1 MSDLD
6 DIIDVGDVSITDRS
20 PTSSNFGTPL
30 LVGYHTAWVDRTR
43 EYSEA
48 DDMLVDGFTTS
59 SPLYKM
65 AVALKSQNP
74 APKTFKIGRLA
85 LPYTQ
90 VVNLVPQSLAQGV
103 IYNWDVAGTDLTYT
117 VLSAATLKIVVEA
130 MQPLIDALAT
140 VVATEDDT
148 KVVCTGSAP
157 GVLNSFSWDR
167 LFKVQDVTP
176 DPGIATDLAAIQLA
190 DPNWYG
196 FIIDCNS
203 KPIVLQAALWAESAK
218 KIFVPMT
225 GDADVLDGSETTV
238 NMFNALKALSYVRSP
253 PIWHRFIA
261 GTEWINAAWLATI
274 LAPDPG
280 ASTAA
285 FKTLA
290 GITAD
295 DLRTSELSAIEAK
308 NGTWYRTKHGL
319 AITFEGKTPGGR
331 FIDVTRFVDWQL
343 DTIQTDVFG
352 VLYNQS
358 QARKVPYDAAGI
370 SMVKGA
376 VEGALLKGQKAGGI
390 ATNPAVVVTAPD
402 IADTTTAD
410 RAARILRSIAFSFR
424 LAGALH
430 RVVVK
435 GTISV

>member
-20 PTSSNFGTPL
+20 PTAATFGVPL
-30 LVGYHTAWVDRTR
+30 LVGYHTAWVARVR
-43 EYSEA
+43 EYAEA
-48 DDMLVDGFTTS
+48 ADMLVDGFTTA

-74 APKTFKIGRLA
+74 APKTFKVGRLA

-90 VVNLVPQSLAQGV
+90 VVNLVPQNLTQGFL
-103 IYNWDVAGTDLTYT
+103 YNWSVADTALTYT
-117 VLSAATLKIVVEA
+117 VLGSATLQILVEA
-130 MQPLIDALAT
+130 FKPLIDALAT
-140 VVATEDDT
+140 VVATEDDV
-148 KVVCTGSAP
+148 KVVCTASAA
-157 GVLNSFSWDR
+157 GVLNQFSWDR
-167 LFKVQDVTP
+167 NIKIQDVTP
-176 DPGIATDLAAIQLA
+176 DPGIATDLAAILLE

-196 FIIDCNS
+196 FVIDCNS

-225 GDADVLDGSETTV
+225 GDADVVDGAETTV
-238 NMFNALKALSYVRSP
+238 NMFSALKALSYVRSP

-295 DLRTSELSAIEAK
+295 DLRTSELSAIAAK

-331 FIDVTRFVDWQL
+331 FIDITRFVDWQL
-343 DTIQTDVFG
+343 ETIQVDVFS

-376 VEGALLKGQKAGGI
+376 VEGAILKGQKAGGVAI
-390 ATNPAVVVTAPD
+390 NPAPEITAPE

-410 RAARILRSIAFSFR
+410 RAARILRSIVFRFR